1 MSVSG
6 PYAFYG
12 GSYQLQLPQTIPVQ
26 GLPELTQALL
36 DRGVD
41 LNAADK
47 EKRTPVMHALLCG
60 NPGLAL
66 QLLERGAEIDLKD
79 KDDKTALLYAT
90 EKLNEE
96 VCAEPQ
102 IYPPL
107 PFRTLPVEGVKPWVL
122 TLLLGASRRR
132 GGLFPPAQL
141 FLGYLFQAIKIQVG
155 AVWTWDSAVYTRAR
169 LYGEHPYRA
178 KASLRGPRW
187 SPLCS
192 PRRLTPTLWCVTRL

>member
-1 MSVSG
+1 MCVVRKLVGLGPVSSFFF
-6 PYAFYG
+6 P
-12 GSYQLQLPQTIPVQ
+12 LQ

-36 DRGVD
+36 DKGAS
-41 LNAADK
+41 LTAADK
-47 EKRTPVMHALLCG
+47 EGRTPLLHAILQHNTPLALQLADLKGADFNAADTEERTPVMHALLCG

-66 QLLERGAEIDLKD
+66 KLLERGAEIDLKD

-141 FLGYLFQAIKIQVG
+141 FISYLFQAIRIHVG
-155 AVWTWDSAVYTRAR
+155 AV
-169 LYGEHPYRA
+169 
-178 KASLRGPRW
+178 
-187 SPLCS
+187 
-192 PRRLTPTLWCVTRL
+192 